1 MLPSCW
7 HNRHIKNKRCYM
19 KNYYI
24 IVDVKTNEVLGQ
36 QMSNNNKR
44 AELLFKSKTGLVGKA
59 VDMHE
64 FSQLI
69 HNKTGIKNHENHI

>member
-1 MLPSCW
+1 
-7 HNRHIKNKRCYM
+7 M

-24 IVDVKTNEVLGQ
+24 IIDVKTNEVLGQ

-59 VDMHE
+59 VDIHE

-69 HNKTGIKNHENHI
+69 YNKTGKNNENHI

>member
-1 MLPSCW
+1 
-7 HNRHIKNKRCYM
+7 M

-24 IVDVKTNEVLGQ
+24 IIDIKTNEVLGQ

-59 VDMHE
+59 VDIHE

-69 HNKTGIKNHENHI
+69 HNKTGKNNENHI